1 MKFKYDDLFKRI
13 VKVKSIVTAI
23 SEEELEDMFPTYKS
37 VKVLREM
44 GVKETEI
51 KATIDS
57 IADEANP
64 RNNNCVTTGLSTQQV
79 YFNEA
84 VAALDTIE
92 DEFSKHY
99 DETMELRNALLEL
112 LDTLNVLDPEPFE
125 EVFNGLASVCCN
137 EGHELD
143 PFVGEE
149 VAMPENDQ
157 IVIEQIMNVH

>member
-1 MKFKYDDLFKRI
+1 MKFRYDDLFKRI
-13 VKVKSIVTAI
+13 DKVKSTVTAI

-37 VKVLREM
+37 VKVLRDM

-57 IADEANP
+57 IADEAVS
-64 RNNNCVTTGLSTQQV
+64 RKNNTVTTGLSTQQV

-84 VAALDTIE
+84 VEALDTIE
-92 DEFSKHY
+92 GEFSKHY
-99 DETMELRNALLEL
+99 DETRELRNAMLEL
-112 LDTLNVLDPEPFE
+112 LDTMNVLDPEPFE
-125 EVFNGLASVCCN
+125 EVFDGLASVCFD
-137 EGHELD
+137 EGHALE

-149 VAMPENDQ
+149 VDMPENDQ

>member
-13 VKVKSIVTAI
+13 EKVKDIVTAI

-37 VKVLREM
+37 IKVLREM

-64 RNNNCVTTGLSTQQV
+64 RNTKHATTGLSTQQV

-84 VAALDTIE
+84 IEALDTIE
-92 DEFSKHY
+92 TEFCKHY
-99 DETMELRNALLEL
+99 DDTRELRNALIEL

-125 EVFNGLASVCCN
+125 EILHGLMGVCWN

-149 VAMPENDQ
+149 VAVPEDDQ
-157 IVIEQIMNVH
+157 IVIDQIMNVH

>member
-13 VKVKSIVTAI
+13 EKVKDIVTAI

-57 IADEANP
+57 IADEDRP
-64 RNNNCVTTGLSTQQV
+64 RNTKHATLGLTTQQV

-84 VAALDTIE
+84 IEALDTIE
-92 DEFSKHY
+92 TEFCKHY
-99 DETMELRNALLEL
+99 DDTRELRNAIIEL
-112 LDTLNVLDPEPFE
+112 LDTLNVLDAEPFE
-125 EVFNGLASVCCN
+125 EILNGLMGVCWN

-143 PFVGEE
+143 QFV
-149 VAMPENDQ
+149 ARADATPNDDRIIIDQ
-157 IVIEQIMNVH
+157 VMNVH